1 MRSLEKDELYQNL
14 SGFLKG
20 KGIELKE
27 GSYAQRI
34 QSGCNLVSG
43 AINFSRK
50 GYECAKEQVGTKL
63 DHVRQVIHEK
73 TAPRPAGA
81 RSTPTQ
87 PQKLLSAPVSDAPS
101 EPSAQTSEPSKT
113 D

>member
-73 TAPRPAGA
+73 TAPRPAPA
-81 RSTPTQ
+81 KPAAAQSPR
-87 PQKLLSAPVSDAPS
+87 LLPAPVVDAPP
-101 EPSAQTSEPSKT
+101 EPAAQTSETPKT

>member
-27 GSYAQRI
+27 GSYAHRI
-34 QSGCNLVSG
+34 QSGCTLLSG
-43 AINFSRK
+43 AINLSRT
-50 GYECAKEQVGTKL
+50 GYERAKEQVGTRL
-63 DHVRQVIHEK
+63 DQVRQVIHEK
-73 TAPRPAGA
+73 TAPRPTAPK
-81 RSTPTQ
+81 PTAVQ
-87 PQKLLSAPVSDAPS
+87 PQKLLSAPVSEVPS
-101 EPSAQTSEPSKT
+101 EPSTQPSETPKT